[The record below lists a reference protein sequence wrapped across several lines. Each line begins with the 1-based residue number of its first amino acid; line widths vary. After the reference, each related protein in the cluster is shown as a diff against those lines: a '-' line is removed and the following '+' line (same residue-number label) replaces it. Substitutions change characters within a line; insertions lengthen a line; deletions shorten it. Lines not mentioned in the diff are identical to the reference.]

1 LIFCITFFISCRYSI
16 LMDLFINC
24 NCMVVHKF
32 SPFSNHSFAR
42 LPLWTRRNYMI
53 FESDVNATD
62 NTRSCCIVLDVGGSF
77 SAVNADH
84 RARSFRERA
93 TEWRS
98 IGVEWRASPFSRCS
112 LVRHRSWRR
121 NPQLLV
127 VVRLFD
133 ELDWTS
139 GGRKRINV
147 MALTLSISNNA
158 IHTRNI
164 MHIIKSYFYT
174 ILILL
179 YYYTSYTTFTKGK
192 LFGKISMY
200 RKFCEFLKR

>member
-1 LIFCITFFISCRYSI
+1 
-16 LMDLFINC
+16 
-24 NCMVVHKF
+24 MVVHKF

-62 NTRSCCIVLDVGGSF
+62 NTRSCCIVLDVRASF

-133 ELDWTS
+133 ELDCTR
-139 GGRKRINV
+139 GINALV
-147 MALTLSISNNA
+147 LTLSICISNNA
-158 IHTRNI
+158 IRT
-164 MHIIKSYFYT
+164 HISRVILKVKSSSRKGIVEDVMNPAFKK
-174 ILILL
+174 LI
-179 YYYTSYTTFTKGK
+179 
-192 LFGKISMY
+192 
-200 RKFCEFLKR
+200 RKVIF